1 MKSLQ
6 ESLFDKDLV
15 QKDIGTLSVIVA
27 YIENFLTGKTTK
39 IKWIKCLDDI
49 SKAIKYVPKDGYD
62 LLGRSIPNKI
72 TDGELYVSIDTGT
85 TNPSLL
91 LMARGLIG
99 DREFS
104 TEACPLTI
112 IKYDDNINSIYI
124 DVYRTGV
131 DTVDYKRNIHLYK
144 GKFQWYKL
152 SKEDVEIYIN
162 NIFTRIDQVF

>member
-1 MKSLQ
+1 MKSLV

-15 QKDIGTLSVIVA
+15 QKNLGSLGVIVA
-27 YIENFLTGKTTK
+27 CIENFLAGKTTK
-39 IKWIKCLDDI
+39 IKWIKCLEDI
-49 SKAIKYVPKDGYD
+49 SKALKYTPKGGWD

-72 TDGELYVSIDTGT
+72 TDDELYVSIDTDT

-112 IKYDDNINSIYI
+112 IRYSDNTCSIYI

-131 DTVDYKRNIHLYK
+131 DTVDYKRNIHEHK

-152 SKEDVEIYIN
+152 SKEDVEMYIN
-162 NIFTRIDQVF
+162 NVFTRIDQVF

>member
-1 MKSLQ
+1 MKSLV

-15 QKDIGTLSVIVA
+15 QKNLGALSVIVSC
-27 YIENFLTGKTTK
+27 IENFLAGKTTK

-49 SKAIKYVPKDGYD
+49 SKSLKYTPKGGWD
-62 LLGRSIPNKI
+62 LFGRSIPNKI
-72 TDGELYVSIDTGT
+72 TDSELYVCIDDDT

-112 IKYDDNINSIYI
+112 IRYSDNTCSIYV

-131 DTVDYKRNIHLYK
+131 GTVDYKRNIHEYK

-152 SKEDVEIYIN
+152 SKEDVEMYIN
-162 NIFTRIDQVF
+162 NVFTRIDLVL

>member
-1 MKSLQ
+1 M
-6 ESLFDKDLV
+6 
-15 QKDIGTLSVIVA
+15 
-27 YIENFLTGKTTK
+27 
-39 IKWIKCLDDI
+39 
-49 SKAIKYVPKDGYD
+49 
-62 LLGRSIPNKI
+62 LGRSIPNKI

-131 DTVDYKRNIHLYK
+131 GTVDYKRNIHLYK

>member
-15 QKDIGTLSVIVA
+15 QKNLGTLGVIVA
-27 YIENFLTGKTTK
+27 CIENFLAGKTTK
-39 IKWIKCLDDI
+39 NNWVECLEDI
-49 SKAIKYVPKDGYD
+49 SKSLKYTPKGGWD

-72 TDGELYVSIDTGT
+72 TGDELYVSIDTDA

-112 IKYDDNINSIYI
+112 IRYSDNINSIYI

-131 DTVDYKRNIHLYK
+131 GTVDYKHNIHDSK
-144 GKFQWYKL
+144 GKFQLYKL
-152 SKEDVEIYIN
+152 SKEDVETYIN